1 MCGTRKA
8 LLISLPT
15 LEHSLPC
22 WKLILVGIQSKFTF
36 CIWFSQAREKQVT
49 SGYLDCGVC
58 YFSICTT
65 EGLASVMLGRA
76 ALG

>member
-36 CIWFSQAREKQVT
+36 CIWFSQAREK
-49 SGYLDCGVC
+49 LP
-58 YFSICTT
+58 
-65 EGLASVMLGRA
+65 LGTWIVGCAISAFAR
-76 ALG
+76 LRVLTL